1 MIDVYNS
8 TVIYI
13 IYKLDVC
20 ELFII
25 WYYNLVNY
33 DLYNSLQFN
42 FKCANNYIIYNL
54 KYVSHMVLIRQ

>member
-13 IYKLDVC
+13 IYNLDVC

-54 KYVSHMVLIRQ
+54 KYV